1 MKREAAAKIAV
12 VLAVR
17 VLALLSVLLL
27 TSAAAFAGTISCD
40 GARPTEHC
48 THTRDVT
55 IWFGTLTVVGVPDPN
70 VDAVQLTDHITGT
83 LAGDIFSDPAQD
95 ARVRNGL
102 GPWVDPLTADIDWV
116 DSASQNL
123 PAQQNLLDAFAAAAA
138 SLNATHGAGTL
149 TILPSALNHGP
160 VVYTLASWSSMDP
173 SDNHIIDHIGNAN
186 VTAFEQNAIWT
197 VQSRAAAP
205 ALTPFMIGVVAL
217 LLLML
222 GLRRVNCRHD

>member
-1 MKREAAAKIAV
+1 MRREATAKIAV

-17 VLALLSVLLL
+17 VLAPLSVLLV
-27 TSAAAFAGTISCD
+27 TGTASFAGTVSCN
-40 GARPTEHC
+40 GAVC

-55 IWFGTLTVVGVPDPN
+55 IWFGTLTVVGAPGPN
-70 VDAVQLTDHITGT
+70 VDVVQLTDTI
-83 LAGDIFSDPAQD
+83 AFSVANGICGDPAQD
-95 ARVRNGL
+95 ARVCNGL

-138 SLNATHGAGTL
+138 SLNATHGTGTL
-149 TILPSALNHGP
+149 TMLSSPLNHGTFT
-160 VVYTLASWSSMDP
+160 YTIANWTTTAP
-173 SDNHIIDHIGNAN
+173 PPDNFLDNIGNAN

-197 VQSRAAAP
+197 APSRAAAP
-205 ALTPFMIGVVAL
+205 ALTPFMTGVVAL

-222 GLRRVNCRHD
+222 GLRRMNRRHD